1 MDLTYLQ
8 LNGTAFTYA
17 LLPSLAMFTIFSNP
31 HVFGKFL
38 MFTYL
43 RLLTRIYV
51 RNVVIAKRFDTS
63 CQLVPVFF
71 YFCNRPLQILSNF
84 SLAARPSG
92 PKQRKMNML
101 AHFICLCP
109 LSLTIKLSILI
120 YRKWSSGS
128 RGWYRVIRQRMRM
141 FSKPNAT
148 TNSIQCL
155 WDFQHRR
162 S

>member
-51 RNVVIAKRFDTS
+51 RNVVIVKRFDTS
-63 CQLVPVFF
+63 
-71 YFCNRPLQILSNF
+71 S
-84 SLAARPSG
+84 
-92 PKQRKMNML
+92 
-101 AHFICLCP
+101 
-109 LSLTIKLSILI
+109 
-120 YRKWSSGS
+120 
-128 RGWYRVIRQRMRM
+128 
-141 FSKPNAT
+141 
-148 TNSIQCL
+148 
-155 WDFQHRR
+155 
-162 S
+162 